1 MELAQWNSHEKD
13 STPANVKSHAI
24 EEMINDIPRSISI
37 VLSFILIKRDY
48 TKNIISIIF

>member
-37 VLSFILIKRDY
+37 VSFILIKRDY